1 MKYNLKLIRNLINKA
16 LTPEEFDDLV
26 FYSFRDVY
34 KQFTSGQ
41 CKSLR
46 VRILLDYIEKYAIMD
61 DLLHEIQEINPKA
74 FNEFEACRQEQ
85 TNLLDS
91 RNKEEKAINNLGKY
105 LQDQSFKQ
113 LKDIYLLY
121 RSEKA
126 DEIVDNIDHIL
137 TDLNRIVPKKKY
149 RLIIPFVVGIKQEYT
164 DSNLQKFLDKWL
176 EKYGNFFGY
185 SEFQETA
192 KLNFRQSSPNSKNRN
207 LLESYLLIE
216 FKKKNSSSL
225 QMQGWFWSS
234 KENCYPIQEQDL
246 IKRKDLPKKLTELI
260 EEFNTNMDKSPSYEL
275 KIDLFLDNA
284 LLMESQFFLDLQV
297 KRGSWVRMCEQ
308 YIVNFR
314 LAQRLERRRYGELE
328 GKWNK
333 KWENLKS
340 NKCTVVDYCSTK
352 NSKLWQ
358 DQIVGI
364 KLNNVSDQA
373 KFFNKI
379 FQTSM
384 PVALWSSCNLQT
396 ISCQN
401 EIDRILG
408 NVKTNLNQLP
418 EKVCNERRDS
428 ENIKEHIGSHICL
441 LWDNPERMPPD
452 PSNLKYALSY

>member
-1 MKYNLKLIRNLINKA
+1 
-16 LTPEEFDDLV
+16 
-26 FYSFRDVY
+26 
-34 KQFTSGQ
+34 
-41 CKSLR
+41 
-46 VRILLDYIEKYAIMD
+46 LLD
-61 DLLHEIQEINPKA
+61 Q
-74 FNEFEACRQEQ
+74 
-85 TNLLDS
+85 
-91 RNKEEKAINNLGKY
+91 
-105 LQDQSFKQ
+105 
-113 LKDIYLLY
+113 
-121 RSEKA
+121 
-126 DEIVDNIDHIL
+126 
-137 TDLNRIVPKKKY
+137 
-149 RLIIPFVVGIKQEYT
+149 
-164 DSNLQKFLDKWL
+164 WL
-176 EKYGNFFGY
+176 EEYGDFFGY
-185 SEFQETA
+185 SQFQETA
-192 KLNFRQSSPNSKNRN
+192 TPNFRQSSPDSQNPK

-216 FKKKNSSSL
+216 LKKKNYSSL

-234 KENCYPIQEQDL
+234 NEKCPSPIQEPYL

-260 EEFNTNMDKSPSYEL
+260 EKSNAKMNESPSYEL
-275 KIDLFLDNA
+275 KIDLFLDHA

-314 LAQRLERRRYGELE
+314 LAQRLERRRYRELE

-352 NSKLWQ
+352 NSKLWE
-358 DQIVGI
+358 DKIVGI
-364 KLNNVSDQA
+364 KLNNVSKQPE
-373 KFFNKI
+373 FFHKI

-418 EKVCNERRDS
+418 EEVCKERRDS
-428 ENIKEHIGSHICL
+428 ENIKEHIGRHICL

-452 PSNLKYALSY
+452 PSDPKYALSS